1 MEDTLPVPSIQTDE
15 HPQTTKLVPIEVKWN
30 IPAWIMRDPGPE
42 MPIEDDDID
51 WQERQ
56 VQR

>member
-15 HPQTTKLVPIEVKWN
+15 HPQTIVPLEVKWN